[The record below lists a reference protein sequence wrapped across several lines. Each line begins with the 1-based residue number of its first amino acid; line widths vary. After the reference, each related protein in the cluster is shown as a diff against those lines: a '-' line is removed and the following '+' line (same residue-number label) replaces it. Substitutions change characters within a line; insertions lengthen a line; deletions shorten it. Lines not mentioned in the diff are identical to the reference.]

1 MDSSARCHTRAC
13 EPSLPCET
21 RVVIAAILGH
31 QGGWDEAL
39 MVLVPIAVFVGLLLL
54 ANKRAKAI
62 QAKRLNG
69 QAHPDASDPP
79 APGGD

>member
-1 MDSSARCHTRAC
+1 MDSSALCHTRDC
-13 EPSLPCET
+13 QPSLPCET
-21 RVVIAAILGH
+21 RAVIAAILGH

-62 QAKRLNG
+62 QAKRLND
-69 QAHPDASDPP
+69 QAHPEASDQP